1 MSKLRFASKA
11 AAVAVGLLVTVSAY
25 AAQGCGPGRW
35 RDGWGFCHGPATV
48 VVVRPVAYSY
58 GYPVVAAV
66 PARVCPAGY
75 WIGPHGHCRD
85 TPLHGRWVYRQWVY

>member
-35 RDGWGFCHGPATV
+35 RDGWGFCRGPAV
-48 VVVRPVAYSY
+48 VVVRPVYPY
-58 GYPVVAAV
+58 GGYPVVAAV
-66 PARVCPAGY
+66 PARVCPPGY
-75 WIGPHGHCRD
+75 WVGPHGHCRD
-85 TPLHGRWVYRQWVY
+85 TPVHARWVYGRWVY